1 MIKDKPVISNQYGAL
16 VMAFVPLLYGISLTH
31 FHFIYIFFTLSWLF
45 LYLFSYPFLA
55 LFRGSKLNKKPTAR
69 NKKWAIIYAIISLT
83 FALPV
88 IFYQPQILQF
98 FIPMIPLIFIQIY
111 YTKQKD
117 ERNFINDITGYL
129 IFGIVGMASYY
140 LTTQQYNID
149 ILIHPTLFFIATT
162 FYVKSVAR
170 ERRNPRYRKLSLQ
183 SHIVLMIGYA
193 LFSYYFIAFA
203 YLCGLIRA
211 IILPRKNLNIKQIGM
226 WEFLII
232 TIFTLCLIAS

>member
-1 MIKDKPVISNQYGAL
+1 MIKNKPVISNQYGAL
-16 VMAFVPLLYGISLTH
+16 VMAFIPLLYGISLTH

-55 LFRGSKLNKKPTAR
+55 LFNRKPTTR
-69 NKKWAIIYAIISLT
+69 NKKWVIIYAIISVI

-88 IFYQPQILQF
+88 IFYQPKILQF
-98 FIPMIPLIFIQIY
+98 FIPMIPLVLVQIY

-117 ERNFINDITGYL
+117 ERNLINDIAGYL
-129 IFGIVGMASYY
+129 IFGIVGMAGYY

-149 ILIHPTLFFIATT
+149 ILIHPTLFFTVTT

-170 ERRNPRYRKLSLQ
+170 ERKNPLYRKLSIN
-183 SHIVLMIGYA
+183 SHILLMISYA